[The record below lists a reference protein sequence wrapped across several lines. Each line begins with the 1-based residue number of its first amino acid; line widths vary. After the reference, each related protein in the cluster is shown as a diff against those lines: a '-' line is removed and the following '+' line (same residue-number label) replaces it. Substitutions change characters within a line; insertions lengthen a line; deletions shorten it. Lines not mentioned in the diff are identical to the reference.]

1 MSDYVLSSVVVR
13 GIPFEVRDGTCD
25 IDVLREVIENDCYRL
40 EDITLRDSPKI
51 IDVGGHIGAFTKY
64 CAWRWPFLQIHTF
77 EANPKNWELIER
89 NIYDISHKVS
99 LYKGAAVGAVPK
111 NKKLVINKAESD
123 TITGGWGI
131 IFDDEADIKETDNT
145 ATIDI
150 DNFYSLSGV
159 IKDMDKVDILKLDCE
174 GSEFSIL
181 KALTDDELYKV
192 DYLVCE
198 IHCGALPHVD
208 WTYKEFRQKILDQFI
223 CPELESRPTCTNKD
237 LFNIVACNKKLLP

>member
-1 MSDYVLSSVVVR
+1 M
-13 GIPFEVRDGTCD
+13 
-25 IDVLREVIENDCYRL
+25 
-40 EDITLRDSPKI
+40 K
-51 IDVGGHIGAFTKY
+51 
-64 CAWRWPFLQIHTF
+64 
-77 EANPKNWELIER
+77 LIQRTER

-99 LYKGAAVGAVPK
+99 SAAVGAVPK

-192 DYLVCE
+192 DYLVCM
-198 IHCGALPHVD
+198 HCGALPHVD
-208 WTYKEFRQKILDQFI
+208 WTYKEFRQKILRSVY
-223 CPELESRPTCTNKD
+223 LSRIEANMHKQG
-237 LFNIVACNKKLLP
+237 LV